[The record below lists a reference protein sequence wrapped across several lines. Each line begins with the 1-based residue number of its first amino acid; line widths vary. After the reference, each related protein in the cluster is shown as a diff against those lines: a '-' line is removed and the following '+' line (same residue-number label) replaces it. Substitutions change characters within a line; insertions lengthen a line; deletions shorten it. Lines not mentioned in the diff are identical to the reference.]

1 MQALPWDCLSYSAL
15 SLVSLIDALIFS
27 SIKPPA
33 VRPTVQL
40 HPNWKNWAKQE
51 IQGHAGALT
60 ERQCVCNVWERSKES
75 WDSERDA
82 VVWAYMQHC
91 QQQSQVW
98 NELAQW
104 QVNQSPGCLWDTC
117 INYDATFAKQA
128 SNPAS
133 IFSSYVTDS
142 SDRCNYD
149 PFLIHNNIC
158 FCFLDLR
165 TWCWLVFFPA
175 AAASRAPPPTR
186 MQIEKV
192 STHGRQTKV
201 SLSAGQ
207 KVFPL
212 LMSSKCNGPAPA
224 RCPLLS
230 HAHIWSMHQPA
241 CACYRLKRCWKH
253 RQFSTK
259 LTRGGSLSAVTVV

>member
-1 MQALPWDCLSYSAL
+1 MFEKGLKRAETRSG
-15 SLVSLIDALIFS
+15 DA
-27 SIKPPA
+27 A
-33 VRPTVQL
+33 
-40 HPNWKNWAKQE
+40 
-51 IQGHAGALT
+51 
-60 ERQCVCNVWERSKES
+60 
-75 WDSERDA
+75 
-82 VVWAYMQHC
+82 VWACMQHCLLKDC

-98 NELAQW
+98 NDKSTM
-104 QVNQSPGCLWDTC
+104 SPGCLLDTC
-117 INYDATFAKQA
+117 INYDATFAKQD

-133 IFSSYVTDS
+133 IFSSCVTDS

-165 TWCWLVFFPA
+165 IWCRLVFFPA

-186 MQIEKV
+186 IQTEKV
-192 STHGRQTKV
+192 PTHGRQTKV

-212 LMSSKCNGPAPA
+212 LMSSKCKGPAPA

-230 HAHIWSMHQPA
+230 HARIWSMHQPA
-241 CACYRLKRCWKH
+241 CVYYRLKAAMLMRW
-253 RQFSTK
+253 QYS
-259 LTRGGSLSAVTVV
+259 S

>member
-1 MQALPWDCLSYSAL
+1 M
-15 SLVSLIDALIFS
+15 
-27 SIKPPA
+27 
-33 VRPTVQL
+33 
-40 HPNWKNWAKQE
+40 
-51 IQGHAGALT
+51 QGHWQRAS
-60 ERQCVCNVWERSKES
+60 VCNVWERSKES

-82 VVWAYMQHC
+82 AVWAYMQHC

-104 QVNQSPGCLWDTC
+104 QVNQSPGCLLDTY

-133 IFSSYVTDS
+133 IFSSRVTGS

-149 PFLIHNNIC
+149 PFLIHNKFC
-158 FCFLDLR
+158 FSFLDLR

-175 AAASRAPPPTR
+175 AAASRAPPPTCI
-186 MQIEKV
+186 QIEKV

-212 LMSSKCNGPAPA
+212 LMSSKCNAALCSHTLASEACINQHVSATDWRDAKSAGNSV
-224 RCPLLS
+224 LS
-230 HAHIWSMHQPA
+230 
-241 CACYRLKRCWKH
+241 
-253 RQFSTK
+253 
-259 LTRGGSLSAVTVV
+259 